1 MPVNQSSKQNPRVA
15 LILVTAPG
23 FRPAVSAPP
32 VLIVSTHT
40 IDFTCG
46 KCDTVLMHAE
56 VDQIHNVLIRCT
68 QCGSYNAT
76 EE

>member
-1 MPVNQSSKQNPRVA
+1 VNQPSKQNPRVA
-15 LILVTAPG
+15 LILAPAPG
-23 FRPAVSAPP
+23 LRPIVSAPP

-40 IDFTCG
+40 IDYTCG
-46 KCDTVLMHAE
+46 KCGTVLMHAD

>member
-1 MPVNQSSKQNPRVA
+1 VNQSSKPNPRVA
-15 LILVTAPG
+15 MILVAERG

-40 IDFTCG
+40 IHYTCC
-46 KCDTVLMHAE
+46 KCSTVLMHAE
-56 VDQIHNVLIRCT
+56 ADQIHNVLIRCT